1 MSVDDGA
8 DIQEKPIEEVTFKEF
23 LESCPPGVQKQ
34 IRYRESN
41 APILATEYLTF
52 PELELYCDGV
62 IPSCNQKGF
71 NV

>member
-41 APILATEYLTF
+41 APIL
-52 PELELYCDGV
+52 
-62 IPSCNQKGF
+62 
-71 NV
+71 